1 MAAGPTGPGAPG
13 PGAPAPR
20 NRYADLLRVL
30 AIGMVVLGHWLLTS
44 ISDRGGQL
52 SGASAMAE
60 IGWSGW
66 ATLLFQVMPV
76 FFLVGGYAN
85 ALSWTRH
92 RAGGATWTTW
102 VRHRAIRLLRPT
114 TVFVAAAVIAVAAGR
129 LAGASPAELGLAAWG
144 VGLQRWFLPVSRRLF
159 ALTPALHAAHR
170 RWGLAVAV
178 VLALAAAGV
187 DAGVLGAGLA
197 GLGYANYL
205 LVWGTMH
212 QWGFAWQDGTLTR
225 RGPGRWRWRPWALAA
240 AGAVALGCLLAW
252 GPFEVNMVG
261 TAGGRVNNTIPP
273 SVALL
278 AFAAA
283 QAGLLLA
290 AEPAVSRLLARGRL
304 ARAVS
309 WLNDRVLTVYLW
321 HMVPVVVVA
330 VALYPTGVLGQP
342 PVGSAGWWALRL
354 AWIAALAVAAAPAA
368 IFRAW
373 FERPL
378 RRRPGAPPA
387 RSPGARAPSWL
398 APAVLALGLAAAGV
412 ALTRIAVSG
421 FAPDGSVPVGT
432 VAGYGCGVALTL
444 LAGRLVPGRPASE
457 PFSSSPRPPAYSEP
471 EIHGRKK
478 FSDKLSVGSSIRRGS
493 RDRLAGLRSRF

>member
-1 MAAGPTGPGAPG
+1 MAAGPPGPGAPG
-13 PGAPAPR
+13 PGDLGPGDLAPR

-44 ISDRGGQL
+44 VSYRGGQL
-52 SGASAMAE
+52 SGASAMAD

-66 ATLLFQVMPV
+66 GTLLFQVMPV

-85 ALSWTRH
+85 AVSWTRH
-92 RAGGATWTTW
+92 RAGGATWTWW

-129 LAGASPAELGLAAWG
+129 LAGANPAELALAAWG
-144 VGLQRWFLPVSRRLF
+144 VALQLWFLPVYLLLIAF
-159 ALTPALHAAHR
+159 TPALHAAHR
-170 RWGLAVAV
+170 RWGLAVPAV
-178 VLALAAAGV
+178 LTLAAAGV

-225 RGPGRWRWRPWALAA
+225 RGPARWRWRPWALAA
-240 AGAVALGCLLAW
+240 AGAVTLGCLLAW
-252 GPFEVNMVG
+252 GPFDVNMVG
-261 TAGGRVNNTIPP
+261 TNGGRVNNTIPP

-278 AFAAA
+278 AFAAV

-290 AEPAVSRLLARGRL
+290 AEPVVSRWLARGRL
-304 ARAVS
+304 WRAVS

-342 PVGSAGWWALRL
+342 PVASAGWWALRL
-354 AWIAALAVAAAPAA
+354 AWIAALAVVLVPAA
-368 IFRAW
+368 IFLAR

-378 RRRPGAPPA
+378 LRRPAPPPA
-387 RSPGARAPSWL
+387 RSSAARAPSWL
-398 APAVLALGLAAAGV
+398 AAAVLALGLAAAV
-412 ALTRIAVSG
+412 VTLTRIAVSG
-421 FAPDGSVPVGT
+421 FAPDGSVSVGT
-432 VAGYGCGVALTL
+432 VAGYAGGVVLIL
-444 LAGRLVPGRPASE
+444 LAGPLLSG
-457 PFSSSPRPPAYSEP
+457 SPD
-471 EIHGRKK
+471 H
-478 FSDKLSVGSSIRRGS
+478 DKLSAGSSIGRGS

>member
-1 MAAGPTGPGAPG
+1 MAAGPPG
-13 PGAPAPR
+13 PGAFGPGALEPR

-44 ISDRGGQL
+44 ISYHAGQL
-52 SGASAMAE
+52 SGASAMAD

-66 ATLLFQVMPV
+66 GTLLFQVMPV

-85 ALSWTRH
+85 AVSWTRH
-92 RAGGATWTTW
+92 QAGGATWASW

-114 TVFVAAAVIAVAAGR
+114 TVFVAAAVIAVAVGR
-129 LAGASPAELGLAAWG
+129 LAGANPAELALAGWG
-144 VGLQRWFLPVSRRLF
+144 VALQLWFLPVYLLLI

-170 RWGLAVAV
+170 RWGLMVPA

-187 DAGVLGAGLA
+187 DAGLLGAGLA
-197 GLGYANYL
+197 SLGYANYL

-240 AGAVALGCLLAW
+240 AGGAALGGLLAW
-252 GPFEVNMVG
+252 GPFDVNMVG
-261 TAGGRVNNTIPP
+261 TTGGRVNNTIPP

-290 AEPAVSRLLARGRL
+290 AEPAALRLLARGRL
-304 ARAVS
+304 WQAVS

-354 AWIAALAVAAAPAA
+354 AWIAALAVVLAPAA
-368 IFRAW
+368 VFLAR

-378 RRRPGAPPA
+378 RRRPAAQPA
-387 RSPGARAPSWL
+387 RSPRRRPR
-398 APAVLALGLAAAGV
+398 P
-412 ALTRIAVSG
+412 
-421 FAPDGSVPVGT
+421 GSLPPCSRS
-432 VAGYGCGVALTL
+432 A
-444 LAGRLVPGRPASE
+444 
-457 PFSSSPRPPAYSEP
+457 SPRP
-471 EIHGRKK
+471 GWR
-478 FSDKLSVGSSIRRGS
+478 
-493 RDRLAGLRSRF
+493 